1 SPGASLGVFGKPTS
15 RTWKQMPSMATW
27 CSVGVVG
34 MIWVTDWKLILN
46 YVPWIN
52 GKFRT
57 DN

>member
-1 SPGASLGVFGKPTS
+1 MLSKLVAPRYRQQL
-15 RTWKQMPSMATW
+15 RNWMPSMATW